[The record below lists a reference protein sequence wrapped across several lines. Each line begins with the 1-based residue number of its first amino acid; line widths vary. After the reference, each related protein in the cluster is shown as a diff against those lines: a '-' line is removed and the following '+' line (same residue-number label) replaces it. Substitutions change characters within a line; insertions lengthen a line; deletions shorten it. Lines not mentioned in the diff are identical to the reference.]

1 MSKRAIIIVSILS
14 LAVIATGIPLCVVY
28 LSPKS
33 DPLYVAHRGYSIDLP
48 DNSSASFAAAA
59 ATTFWGIETDIR
71 ATADGV
77 LICSHDDLVKYADGT
92 ALSIKDNTLATLL
105 AKPLA
110 NDKTTE
116 DAHLCTFAE
125 YLTICQGGDKV
136 AVVELKDH
144 FSNADLALVLADV
157 DTHYTRAKCIF
168 IAFDYDNLTRLK
180 ALDAALALQYLSST
194 KNDPNLDVAIQEG
207 ISLDVHYSIL
217 TKKLV
222 RKAHDKGLKVNV
234 WTVDSNVVL
243 GEVRRKGVDYVTS
256 NKLHEN

>member
-1 MSKRAIIIVSILS
+1 MIYFA
-14 LAVIATGIPLCVVY
+14 AA
-28 LSPKS
+28 
-33 DPLYVAHRGYSIDLP
+33 
-48 DNSSASFAAAA
+48 SAFAASAAAAFAAAA

-71 ATADGV
+71 PTADGV
-77 LICSHDDLVKYADGT
+77 LVCSHDDTVRFADGST
-92 ALSIKDNTLATLL
+92 QSIKDNTLASLR

-110 NDKTTE
+110 NDKTDE
-116 DAHLCTFAE
+116 EVYLCTFAE
-125 YLTICQGGDKV
+125 YLTICKGGGKV

-144 FSNADLALVLADV
+144 FSTADLALVLADV

-180 ALDAALALQYLSST
+180 ALDATLALQYLSST
-194 KNDPNLDVAIQEG
+194 KNDPNLEVAIQEG

-256 NKLHEN
+256 NTLHDN